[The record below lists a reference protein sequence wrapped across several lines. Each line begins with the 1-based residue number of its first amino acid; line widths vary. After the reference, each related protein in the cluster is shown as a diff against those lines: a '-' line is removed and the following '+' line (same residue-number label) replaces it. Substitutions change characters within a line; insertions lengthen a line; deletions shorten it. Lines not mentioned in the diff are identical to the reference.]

1 MSVQPNV
8 IYKLTRAGTNMT
20 GELLGASIT
29 LNQNFKSHPLCN
41 EDETPFS
48 LLVDKNSES
57 LNKVFFLRD
66 EAYEPLEVKAKYTA
80 PDIMKEGMQAM
91 LDRASERD
99 TEGERSMGATVK
111 SFNAMYGLDLT
122 EEQGW
127 MFMVFLKAAR
137 AKGGDFRKDDYVDG
151 AAYFALAGEAHGK

>member
-1 MSVQPNV
+1 MRTLDEGY
-8 IYKLTRAGTNMT
+8 YKSNYRSYRLSNGVWWDFKLNEEAVNCYQWFLDQYDSGYLKFT
-20 GELLGASIT
+20 GELE
-29 LNQNFKSHPLCN
+29 H
-41 EDETPFS
+41 ETN
-48 LLVDKNSES
+48 L
-57 LNKVFFLRD
+57 
-66 EAYEPLEVKAKYTA
+66 TGA